1 MKKLDYVLN
10 ITADPRDY
18 FHLNEHLGRDGYL
31 NIDEH
36 NLKLFLNK
44 LKEDGYIDFRAGKR
58 FVEGQE
64 ASEGVTIRRNFNGD
78 IFIAQGGY
86 VGQETHGYRKKL
98 QIT

>member
-1 MKKLDYVLN
+1 M
-10 ITADPRDY
+10 
-18 FHLNEHLGRDGYL
+18 
-31 NIDEH
+31 
-36 NLKLFLNK
+36 
-44 LKEDGYIDFRAGKR
+44 AGIR

-64 ASEGVTIRRNFNGD
+64 SSEGVTIRRNFNGD